1 MAEALD
7 KLVAFR
13 ASQEL
18 AAAIRGS
25 AHRSELSSSE
35 FMRRIL
41 RARARLGIETSAE
54 VTADV

>member
-41 RARARLGIETSAE
+41 RARARLGIDTPE